1 MNTVQSIGETA
12 LIERLVGRLANGR
25 DVIVG
30 PGDDCAVVRAG
41 AEDWLLTSDP
51 VIEGIHFTPDAKPEH
66 VGHKAIARALSD
78 IAAMGGAP
86 RWALVDLVA
95 PDTTDSARIE
105 AIYDGM
111 AATAATLD
119 LAVVGGDVA
128 RGPALEL
135 HIFAVGSVPRG
146 QAVLRSGTRPGDAI
160 FVTGALGGSRVSEHH
175 LTFTPRLREG
185 QWLCEGNWASSMC
198 DVSDGLSTDLHHIT
212 AASGVGAELQV
223 AGIPCSEAIRG
234 SSDPITHALKDGED
248 FELLFTVPPD
258 KHNAFI
264 AAWLE
269 AHALACTCIGTVTA
283 GHAIEGVAADG
294 NRTTLVAAGY
304 DHFSGG
310 ARSS

>member
-1 MNTVQSIGETA
+1 MGVLGEIGETA
-12 LIERLVGRLANGR
+12 LIERLVGRLGNGR

-41 AEDWLLTSDP
+41 TEDWLLTSDP

-78 IAAMGGAP
+78 IAAMGGDP

-95 PDTTDSARIE
+95 PDSADSARIE

-119 LAVVGGDVA
+119 LAIVGGDVA

-135 HIFAVGSVPRG
+135 HVFAVGSVARG
-146 QAVLRSGTRPGDAI
+146 QAVLRSRARPDDAI

-175 LTFTPRLREG
+175 LTFTPRLHEGRWLREG
-185 QWLCEGNWASSMC
+185 GWASAMC
-198 DVSDGLSTDLHHIT
+198 DVSDGLSTDLHHI
-212 AASGVGAELQV
+212 AVASGVGAELQV
-223 AGIPCSEAIRG
+223 AEIPCSEATRTDN
-234 SSDPITHALKDGED
+234 DPITHALRDGED

-258 KHNAFI
+258 KRDAFI
-264 AAWLE
+264 AAWSG
-269 AHALACTCIGTVTA
+269 AQALACTCIGTVTA
-283 GHAIEGVAADG
+283 GHAIEGVDADG
-294 NRTTLVAAGY
+294 DRTALVAAGY

-310 ARSS
+310 AHSS